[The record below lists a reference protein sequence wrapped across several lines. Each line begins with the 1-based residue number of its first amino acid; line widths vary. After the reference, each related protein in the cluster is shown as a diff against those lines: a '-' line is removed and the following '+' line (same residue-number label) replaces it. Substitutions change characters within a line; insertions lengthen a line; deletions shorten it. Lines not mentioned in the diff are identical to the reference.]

1 LAIKNFTIPTGLDVV
16 GAITATTTI
25 AANGITL
32 TGNTGT
38 VTGVTGTAPIVSSGG
53 TAPAISISAATTS
66 AAGSMSSADKTK
78 LDGIAASAN
87 NYSLPTATS
96 TALGGIELFSDTAQT
111 VAATAV
117 SATASR
123 TYGLQL
129 NAASQGVINV
139 PWTDT
144 VYSLPTATST
154 VLGGVELFSDTQQ
167 TVAANA
173 VSATASRTYGIQVN
187 AAGQAVVN
195 VPWVDT
201 DTNTTYSAATSTVAG
216 LIELFSDT
224 QQSVAAEAVSA
235 TASRT
240 YGIQVNAAGQ
250 AVVNV
255 PWVDTNTD
263 VNWNGGTTGLVAATG
278 RTSLGATT
286 LGSNLFQLANVAAI
300 SFPRINAD
308 NTVSSLDAAAFRTA
322 IGAGTSSTSGTVTSV
337 TGTAPIISS
346 GGTTPAISI
355 SAASSTTAGTMS
367 IADKNKLDGIAASAN
382 NYSLPTATSTALG
395 GIELFSDTVQTVAAE
410 SVSTTASRTYGIQL
424 NSAGQAVVNVP
435 WTGSAGGAGTVT
447 SVAAS
452 VPAFL
457 SVSGSPITTTGTLA
471 ITLSGTALPVANGGT
486 GSTSPSLVQ
495 GTNISITGSWPNQTI
510 NASNSAGVSESLAIA
525 YAVALG

>member
-1 LAIKNFTIPTGLDVV
+1 
-16 GAITATTTI
+16 
-25 AANGITL
+25 
-32 TGNTGT
+32 
-38 VTGVTGTAPIVSSGG
+38 
-53 TAPAISISAATTS
+53 
-66 AAGSMSSADKTK
+66 
-78 LDGIAASAN
+78 
-87 NYSLPTATS
+87 
-96 TALGGIELFSDTAQT
+96 
-111 VAATAV
+111 
-117 SATASR
+117 
-123 TYGLQL
+123 
-129 NAASQGVINV
+129 
-139 PWTDT
+139 
-144 VYSLPTATST
+144 
-154 VLGGVELFSDTQQ
+154 
-167 TVAANA
+167 
-173 VSATASRTYGIQVN
+173 
-187 AAGQAVVN
+187 
-195 VPWVDT
+195 
-201 DTNTTYSAATSTVAG
+201 
-216 LIELFSDT
+216 
-224 QQSVAAEAVSA
+224 
-235 TASRT
+235 
-240 YGIQVNAAGQ
+240 
-250 AVVNV
+250 
-255 PWVDTNTD
+255 
-263 VNWNGGTTGLVAATG
+263 
-278 RTSLGATT
+278 
-286 LGSNLFQLANVAAI
+286 
-300 SFPRINAD
+300 
-308 NTVSSLDAAAFRTA
+308 
-322 IGAGTSSTSGTVTSV
+322 VTSV

-346 GGTTPAISI
+346 GGTAPAISI